1 LGTFFFTVKPLVC
14 SFTRMSEHATGRLL
28 LELLPPRKQSP
39 RTPRSV
45 PLYGGLDASP
55 RPPATSIGASTS
67 PRAPRKEATTPSWL
81 NAGSKE
87 LPSERATARALRL
100 TIARMS
106 EAQPANARVQLLRAT
121 GLREEYHLL
130 DSCIKQL
137 VKQLATRCVE
147 WGEVLEVVRGRLC
160 SLWSRAWRSLQSL
173 EATERPLADGAWL
186 AKPAEQEGAD
196 AAGAD
201 AAAVDAAGVESAGAG
216 AEEGLPPR
224 LAAAAELPPGESSLV
239 VGLQQPATGGAPANY
254 AAAVEAL
261 ARMEIRAVSAELA
274 LSEARQVRSV
284 CAP

>member
-1 LGTFFFTVKPLVC
+1 
-14 SFTRMSEHATGRLL
+14 
-28 LELLPPRKQSP
+28 
-39 RTPRSV
+39 
-45 PLYGGLDASP
+45 
-55 RPPATSIGASTS
+55 
-67 PRAPRKEATTPSWL
+67 
-81 NAGSKE
+81 
-87 LPSERATARALRL
+87 
-100 TIARMS
+100 MS

-196 AAGAD
+196 AAGA
-201 AAAVDAAGVESAGAG
+201 AAAGVDAAGAG